1 MVNALN
7 LLMGFLL
14 DFFLG
19 DPGGKWH
26 PVVGIGK
33 LVEGVEK
40 ILFPRERHFRREFA
54 LGFVVVGIM
63 VGGLGVSYFFLR
75 RFLYSYSLVLFSMVE
90 AYLIFNFLSL
100 RTLLRRGEEVK
111 QALDEGDLSQ
121 ARASLKN
128 LVGRDTD
135 HLSEWEVV
143 RGCVESLAENFNDG
157 VMAPLFYI
165 SLFGALG
172 GLMYKII
179 NTLDSMLGYKD
190 FRYFFFGFASARA
203 DDILNF
209 LPSRLSVIFIALAAS
224 MLGRWGRNALF
235 VAFRDARKHES
246 PNAGWPESAMAG
258 ALGVR
263 LGGVNYY
270 GGKREESPF
279 LGDFVLDLTPER
291 IGEALS
297 VVRLSSFLALG
308 FWVLVSILVGK
319 VWW

>member
-1 MVNALN
+1 MLGALN
-7 LLMGFLL
+7 LLTGFLL

-33 LVEGVEK
+33 LIEGLEK
-40 ILFPRERHFRREFA
+40 ALFPQERHFRREFV
-54 LGFVVVGIM
+54 LGFVVVVAM

-75 RFLYSYSLVLFSMVE
+75 RFLRSYSLFLFSVVE
-90 AYLIFNFLSL
+90 VYLIFNFLSL
-100 RTLLRRGEEVK
+100 RTLLRRGEEVRK
-111 QALDEGDLSQ
+111 ALDEGDLPR
-121 ARASLKN
+121 ARKSLKH
-128 LVGRDTD
+128 LVGRDTEY
-135 HLSEWEVV
+135 LSEWEVV
-143 RGCVESLAENFNDG
+143 RGCVESLAESFNDG

-172 GLMYKII
+172 GLIYKTT
-179 NTLDSMLGYKD
+179 NTLDSMLGYRD
-190 FRYFFFGFASARA
+190 FRYFFFGFASARF

-209 LPSRLSVIFIALAAS
+209 LPARLSILFIACAAS
-224 MLGRWGRNALF
+224 VLGRWGRSALS

-270 GGKREESPF
+270 GGKREETAF

-297 VVRLSSFLALG
+297 IVRLGSFLALG
-308 FWVLVSILVGK
+308 FFTVISILVGRI
-319 VWW
+319 W

>member
-1 MVNALN
+1 
-7 LLMGFLL
+7 MGFLL

-19 DPGGKWH
+19 DPGGRWH

-33 LVEGVEK
+33 LIEGLEK
-40 ILFPRERHFRREFA
+40 VLFPRERHFRREFA

-63 VGGLGVSYFFLR
+63 VGGLGVTYFFLR
-75 RFLYSYSLVLFSMVE
+75 RFLYSYSLVLFSVVE
-90 AYLIFNFLSL
+90 VYLIFNFLSL

-111 QALDEGDLSQ
+111 QALEAGDLPG
-121 ARASLKN
+121 ARKNLKN

-135 HLSEWEVV
+135 YLSEWEVV

-157 VMAPLFYI
+157 VIAPLFYI

-172 GLMYKII
+172 GLIYKVT

-190 FRYFFFGFASARA
+190 FRYFFFGFASARL
-203 DDILNF
+203 DDIFNF
-209 LPSRLSVIFIALAAS
+209 LPARLSILFIALAAS
-224 MLGRWGRNALF
+224 ILGRWGRSALF
-235 VAFRDARKHES
+235 VAFRDARKHNS

-270 GGKREESPF
+270 GGKREETAF

-297 VVRLSSFLALG
+297 IVRLSSFLALS
-308 FWVLVSILVGK
+308 FFVVLSILIGR
-319 VWW
+319 VW

>member
-1 MVNALN
+1 MVNTLN
-7 LLMGFLL
+7 LLVGFLL

-19 DPGGKWH
+19 DPGGRWH
-26 PVVGIGK
+26 PVAGIGK
-33 LVEGVEK
+33 LIEGLEK

-63 VGGLGVSYFFLR
+63 VGGLGVVYFFLR
-75 RFLYSYSLVLFSMVE
+75 RFLYSYSLLLFSAVE
-90 AYLIFNFLSL
+90 IYLIFNFLSL

-111 QALDEGDLSQ
+111 QALEIGDLPG
-121 ARASLKN
+121 ARKNLKN

-143 RGCVESLAENFNDG
+143 RGCVESLAENLNDG

-172 GLMYKII
+172 GLIYKVA

-190 FRYFFFGFASARA
+190 FRYFFFGFASARL

-209 LPSRLSVIFIALAAS
+209 IPARLSILFIALAAS
-224 MLGRWGRNALF
+224 ILGRWGRSALF
-235 VAFRDARKHES
+235 VAFRDARKHKS

-270 GGKREESPF
+270 GGKREEAAF

-297 VVRLSSFLALG
+297 IVRLSSFL
-308 FWVLVSILVGK
+308 VLSFFVVLSILIGR
-319 VWW
+319 VW

>member
-1 MVNALN
+1 MVNTLN

-19 DPGGKWH
+19 DPGGRWH

-33 LVEGVEK
+33 LIEGLEK
-40 ILFPRERHFRREFA
+40 VLFPRERHFRREFA

-63 VGGLGVSYFFLR
+63 VGGLGVTYFFLR
-75 RFLYSYSLVLFSMVE
+75 RFLYSYSLVLFSVVE

-111 QALDEGDLSQ
+111 QALEARDLPG
-121 ARASLKN
+121 ARKNLKN

-135 HLSEWEVV
+135 YLSEWEVV

-157 VMAPLFYI
+157 VIAPLFYI

-172 GLMYKII
+172 GLIYKVT

-190 FRYFFFGFASARA
+190 FRYFFFGFASARL
-203 DDILNF
+203 DDIFNF
-209 LPSRLSVIFIALAAS
+209 LPARLSILFIALAAS
-224 MLGRWGRNALF
+224 ILGRWGRSALF
-235 VAFRDARKHES
+235 VAFRDARKHKS
-246 PNAGWPESAMAG
+246 PNSGWPESAMAG

-270 GGKREESPF
+270 GGKREETAF

-297 VVRLSSFLALG
+297 IVRLSSFLALS
-308 FWVLVSILVGK
+308 FFVALSILMGR
-319 VWW
+319 VW

>member
-1 MVNALN
+1 
-7 LLMGFLL
+7 MGFLL

-19 DPGGKWH
+19 DPGGRWH

-33 LVEGVEK
+33 LIEGLEK
-40 ILFPRERHFRREFA
+40 VLFPRERHFRREFA

-63 VGGLGVSYFFLR
+63 VGGLGVTYFFLR
-75 RFLYSYSLVLFSMVE
+75 RFLYSYSLVLFSVVE

-111 QALDEGDLSQ
+111 QALEARDLPG
-121 ARASLKN
+121 ARKNLKN

-135 HLSEWEVV
+135 YLSEWEVV

-157 VMAPLFYI
+157 VIAPLFYI

-172 GLMYKII
+172 GLIYKVT

-190 FRYFFFGFASARA
+190 FRYFFFGFASARL
-203 DDILNF
+203 DDIFNF
-209 LPSRLSVIFIALAAS
+209 LPARLSILFIALAAS
-224 MLGRWGRNALF
+224 ILGRWGRSALF
-235 VAFRDARKHES
+235 VAFRDARKHKS
-246 PNAGWPESAMAG
+246 PNSGWPESAMAG

-270 GGKREESPF
+270 GGKREETAF

-297 VVRLSSFLALG
+297 IVRLSSFLALS
-308 FWVLVSILVGK
+308 FFVALSILMGR
-319 VWW
+319 VW

>member
-19 DPGGKWH
+19 DPGGRWH

-33 LVEGVEK
+33 LIEGLEK
-40 ILFPRERHFRREFA
+40 ALFPRERHFRREFA

-63 VGGLGVSYFFLR
+63 VGGLGVTYFFLR
-75 RFLYSYSLVLFSMVE
+75 RFLYSYSLVLFSVVE

-111 QALDEGDLSQ
+111 QALEAGDLPG
-121 ARASLKN
+121 ARKNLKN

-135 HLSEWEVV
+135 YLSEWEVV

-157 VMAPLFYI
+157 VIAPLFYI

-172 GLMYKII
+172 GLIYKVT

-190 FRYFFFGFASARA
+190 FRYFFFGFAPARL
-203 DDILNF
+203 DDIFNF
-209 LPSRLSVIFIALAAS
+209 LPARLSILFIALAAS
-224 MLGRWGRNALF
+224 ILGRWGRSALF
-235 VAFRDARKHES
+235 VAFRDARKHKS
-246 PNAGWPESAMAG
+246 PNAGWPESAIAG

-270 GGKREESPF
+270 GGKREETAF

-297 VVRLSSFLALG
+297 IVRLSSFLALS
-308 FWVLVSILVGK
+308 FFVALSILIGR
-319 VWW
+319 VW

>member
-1 MVNALN
+1 VVNTLN

-19 DPGGKWH
+19 DPGGRWH

-33 LVEGVEK
+33 LIEGLEK
-40 ILFPRERHFRREFA
+40 VLFPRERHFRREFA

-63 VGGLGVSYFFLR
+63 VGGLGVTYFFLR
-75 RFLYSYSLVLFSMVE
+75 RFLYSYSLVLFSVVE

-111 QALDEGDLSQ
+111 QALEARDLPG
-121 ARASLKN
+121 ARKNLKN

-135 HLSEWEVV
+135 YLSEWEVV

-157 VMAPLFYI
+157 VIAPLFYI

-172 GLMYKII
+172 GLIYKVT

-190 FRYFFFGFASARA
+190 FRYFFFGFASARL
-203 DDILNF
+203 DDIFNF
-209 LPSRLSVIFIALAAS
+209 LPARLSILFIALAAS
-224 MLGRWGRNALF
+224 ILGRWGRSALF
-235 VAFRDARKHES
+235 VAFRDARKHKS
-246 PNAGWPESAMAG
+246 PNSGWPESAMAG

-270 GGKREESPF
+270 GGKREETAF

-297 VVRLSSFLALG
+297 IVRLSSFLALS
-308 FWVLVSILVGK
+308 FFVALSILMGR
-319 VWW
+319 VW